1 MDAEVLLLRVVAVFV
16 LASFAT
22 SVTPDQPPP
31 RLSPQDQGLRPAP
44 PLEDLPPPD
53 LIENPNKLHD
63 PRPAELNITAL
74 RLKLGRNLDPS
85 YMSIARPKESR
96 DFLNHSEFLFRRNKR
111 GRLVPIGD
119 MPRHLRDM
127 DFKFIRMPDGSK
139 IRTRVSSKLKK
150 KLQQFLWAFTACPVA
165 YRWKDLGLR
174 FWPRWLKEGH
184 CPGGKSSCS
193 IPPGMKCR
201 PSSTVH
207 KTILRWHC
215 KPQVLTNVALQ
226 PQQRHCQWIK
236 VEYPIVTQCSCAC
249 PAAGN
254 HSYS

>member
-1 MDAEVLLLRVVAVFV
+1 MDAEVQLFRLLAVLI
-16 LASFAT
+16 LATLAT
-22 SVTPDQPPP
+22 SEQ
-31 RLSPQDQGLRPAP
+31 RLSPQDHGLRPAP

-63 PRPAELNITAL
+63 PRPGELNITAL
-74 RLKLGRNLDPS
+74 RYKLGRNLDS
-85 YMSIARPKESR
+85 TFMSIGRPVNG
-96 DFLNHSEFLFRRNKR
+96 DFMNHSEFHFRRNRR
-111 GRLVPIGD
+111 GRLVPIGE
-119 MPRHLRDM
+119 MPKHLKEM
-127 DFKFIRMPDGSK
+127 DFKFFKLPDGTK
-139 IRTRVSSKLKK
+139 LRTRVSAKLKK
-150 KLQQFLWAFTACPVA
+150 KLQQFLWAFTSCPVA

-184 CPGGKSSCS
+184 CPGGKTSCS

-215 KPQVLTNVALQ
+215 RPMVFTNTPQQ

-249 PAAGN
+249 PSGN
-254 HSYS
+254 NSYS